1 MDGKFNINS
10 NKINT
15 KNEIDKN
22 NQLKIFYNN
31 ITNSS
36 KKPNSKISILKS
48 KLNINKKEKRK
59 NIKNEMTLNITT
71 KKHSKKKQIITE
83 KKEKI
88 PKSSKNNT
96 NQKNNN
102 KNNRKNKIEKV
113 LNKNNII
120 NSITYQND
128 NINNHNY
135 TNIKD
140 KILSSKSN
148 SNMKLNLIKSLSIL
162 NTPAFNDNSDFDD
175 IITSYE
181 ISPSQLQTP
190 KTISDDS
197 FILTKKEKENIK
209 VNTKTSVI
217 NDNNKEEKEKK
228 IFKMINTNKIRRYN
242 SKNKRLLNSNNIHST
257 KNVNNKLRI
266 NNKTFNVIIPMFQKN
281 IKVKKNQILNLENSN
296 DISAIKDIKY
306 EDKNISISKETK
318 AEEKNKPIQEL
329 QKNLSNHSIKFCLNQ
344 KLAKLKKIKNKLNK
358 ISSKI
363 HINNNLKKN
372 LEKNKEDKDGEI
384 KENENK
390 ENKENKDNDELSKN
404 IGLNEEKNKNKRIQK
419 EKIVYKINNKL
430 AKKLDITETSLNTN
444 INLMKEDKNN
454 IRNNSDIFYFQKNS
468 KIINKNNNSK
478 LALNIDNSNVLENK
492 SNKLLKNMSGNNI
505 IYAPKRGIKRQRSH
519 EKNIKN
525 IYSNMSYN
533 PDKVNGIFR
542 KKNNLIFTNKK
553 ETKSEMKHFIEKN
566 NSYSGNLDKFG
577 VSMEN
582 DNILYSPRINSINK
596 IPQLKFNILNSENN
610 IDLHLRNRKS
620 DYINRTSGK
629 VMEDNNNILMPNRYT
644 TSGKINNNNYN
655 YFQNQHFNNNSLNIG
670 INLNTDSNDYSINN
684 IFNRRPFMNK
694 MNIFPQ
700 DHNFSVISPFNNNIN
715 QTNLINLYNNNY
727 LNFNTIQGKPSYLI
741 NNANFNINEPSY
753 PNNIENIS
761 IIKSNSP
768 SINIEDI
775 IILQEKLKYI
785 IFALSKKQIV
795 SNECFEFFNFYYNSS
810 IYCQLEKSFTN
821 IFESNI
827 VRVSIN
833 CALISIIICYDYSF
847 ESEIMTKINKALLN
861 IIQLN
866 YKNLIIIYEHI
877 LSKISIESKNNI
889 WVKKLSNII
898 NSYKKTESINLN
910 NISKI
915 SLINYNTNIIYQNII
930 LILINFPTL
939 RNDYFLKFIEN
950 LSEKSYSQINIFFL
964 QYIFRTNNIKGSIL
978 ASELL
983 RLGNNKNFVPIP
995 NPYVRTKNNKNFSL
1009 VLDLDETLVHFK
1021 EKLNEEGNGVLKIR
1035 PGIKEFLEKVGKY
1048 YELIIFTTATQD
1060 YADTL
1065 IDAIEE
1071 DKIYFEHRFY
1081 RNHAIIINNDF
1092 VKDLTRIGRP
1102 LDKIIIIDNMP
1113 QNFRLQKENGI
1124 MIKAFW
1130 GEDIF
1135 DTALYDLIPILVN
1148 IAKDGGDVRKGL
1160 VKYKED
1166 ILKKISSGIS
1176 KDIL

>member
-10 NKINT
+10 NKTNI
-15 KNEIDKN
+15 KSEIDKKN
-22 NQLKIFYNN
+22 KLKIFYNN

-36 KKPNSKISILKS
+36 KKQNTKISIFSS

-71 KKHSKKKQIITE
+71 KKHSKKKRIITE
-83 KKEKI
+83 KKEKNI
-88 PKSSKNNT
+88 KSSKNNT
-96 NQKNNN
+96 NQKINN
-102 KNNRKNKIEKV
+102 KSNKKNKIKKV
-113 LNKNNII
+113 LNNNNII
-120 NSITYQND
+120 NSITYQNH
-128 NINNHNY
+128 NINNNINY

-140 KILSSKSN
+140 KILTSKSN
-148 SNMKLNLIKSLSIL
+148 LNLNLNLTKSLSIL
-162 NTPAFNDNSDFDD
+162 NTPPFNDNSELDD
-175 IITSYE
+175 VITSYE
-181 ISPSQLQTP
+181 ISPSELKTP
-190 KTISDDS
+190 KTLSEDS
-197 FILTKKEKENIK
+197 FILNSKEKENIK
-209 VNTKTSVI
+209 VNIKTSEI
-217 NDNNKEEKEKK
+217 KDIKEEKEKDK
-228 IFKMINTNKIRRYN
+228 VKEINTTNKIRRYN
-242 SKNKRLLNSNNIHST
+242 SKNKKLLDSYNIHST

-266 NNKTFNVIIPMFQKN
+266 NNKTFNAIIPMLQKN

-296 DISAIKDIKY
+296 DISDTRDINN
-306 EDKNISISKETK
+306 ENNNINNTK
-318 AEEKNKPIQEL
+318 KIEEKNKPIQEL
-329 QKNLSNHSIKFCLNQ
+329 KKNLSNHSIKFCLNQ
-344 KLAKLKKIKNKLNK
+344 RLAKLKKIKNKLNK
-358 ISSKI
+358 ISAKI

-372 LEKNKEDKDGEI
+372 LEKNKDDKNHEI
-384 KENENK
+384 KEDENR
-390 ENKENKDNDELSKN
+390 DNHSDILTKN
-404 IGLNEEKNKNKRIQK
+404 IGLNEKKNKNKRIQK
-419 EKIVYKINNKL
+419 EKIVFKINTKL
-430 AKKLDITETSLNTN
+430 AKKSDITNTTLNRDIKLT
-444 INLMKEDKNN
+444 KENKNN
-454 IRNNSDIFYFQKNS
+454 VRNNSVIFYFQKNS
-468 KIINKNNNSK
+468 KMINKNNNTK
-478 LALNIDNSNVLENK
+478 LALNIDNSNSLENK
-492 SNKLLKNMSGNNI
+492 NNKLLKNMSGNNI
-505 IYAPKRGIKRQRSH
+505 IYAPKKGIKGHRSQ

-533 PDKVNGIFR
+533 PDKLNGIFR
-542 KKNNLIFTNKK
+542 KKNNIRFIHKK
-553 ETKSEMKHFIEKN
+553 EAQSEKKHFIEKN
-566 NSYSGNLDKFG
+566 NSYCGNLENFA

-582 DNILYSPRINSINK
+582 DNNLYSPRVNSINQMPK
-596 IPQLKFNILNSENN
+596 MKLSILNSENN
-610 IDLHLRNRKS
+610 TDFHLRNRKM
-620 DYINRTSGK
+620 DYINRTSEKIIGDN
-629 VMEDNNNILMPNRYT
+629 DNNLFMPNRFT
-644 TSGKINNNNYN
+644 TSGKINSNNYN

-670 INLNTDSNDYSINN
+670 VNLSTDSNEYNLNN
-684 IFNRRPFMNK
+684 IFNRRPFINQ

-700 DHNFSVISPFNNNIN
+700 DHNFPVISPFNNNIN

-727 LNFNTIQGKPSYLI
+727 LNFNTIQGRPSYFISNTNLDI
-741 NNANFNINEPSY
+741 NDPLY
-753 PNNIENIS
+753 PNPIENIS
-761 IIKSNSP
+761 NIKTKST

-785 IFALSKKQIV
+785 ILALSKKQMM

-821 IFESNI
+821 IFESNN
-827 VRVSIN
+827 VRISIN

-847 ESEIMTKINKALLN
+847 ESEIMTKINKVLLN

-877 LSKISIESKNNI
+877 LSKISKENKNNI
-889 WVKKLSNII
+889 WVQKLSNII
-898 NSYKKTESINLN
+898 NSYKKTEENELN

-915 SLINYNTNIIYQNII
+915 SLINYNTNIIYQNLI
-930 LILINFPTL
+930 LILINFPTI
-939 RNDYFLKFIEN
+939 RKDYFLNFIEN

-964 QYIFRTNNIKGSIL
+964 QYIFRTNNIRGSIL

-983 RLGNNKNFVPIP
+983 RLGKNKNFVPIP

-1021 EKLNEEGNGVLKIR
+1021 ETFNEEGNGVLKIR
-1035 PGIKEFLEKVGKY
+1035 PGINEFLEEVGKY

-1130 GEDIF
+1130 GEDGY